1 MRGTTVQKLI
11 ISIVTLA
18 APLAFAG
25 ISSAIAVF
33 SEPLFAAQKAN
44 ADLPPP
50 GDYSID
56 FESLLTQLPS
66 R

>member
-1 MRGTTVQKLI
+1 MRKFI

-18 APLAFAG
+18 APLAFAS
-25 ISSAIAVF
+25 ISSAINVF
-33 SEPLFAAQKAN
+33 SPFFAAQKAT
-44 ADLPPP
+44 ADRPSP

>member
-1 MRGTTVQKLI
+1 MRKLI
-11 ISIVTLA
+11 ISIATLA
-18 APLAFAG
+18 APLVFAG

-33 SEPLFAAQKAN
+33 SEPLFAVQKAN
-44 ADLPPP
+44 ANLPPP

-56 FESLLTQLPS
+56 FESFLTQLPS